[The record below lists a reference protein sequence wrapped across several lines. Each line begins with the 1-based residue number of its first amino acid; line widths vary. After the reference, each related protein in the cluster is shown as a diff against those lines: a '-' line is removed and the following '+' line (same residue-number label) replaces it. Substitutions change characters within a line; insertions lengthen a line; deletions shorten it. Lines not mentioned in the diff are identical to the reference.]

1 MTIAN
6 GRRGFTLVE
15 LLVVLSVISILIAL
29 LLPAVQQ
36 ARSAAYRTDCA
47 NNLKQIGLAMHN
59 YQLTYEALPPARQSD
74 QGPTWSVLILPFLE
88 QNGLYEQWVEGQTY
102 YQQSNTAR
110 LSPVKTYFCMARR
123 ASNTPPGESIS
134 GDVPSNGPANAPN
147 VPGALGDYA
156 VSIGVRTPCG

>member
-1 MTIAN
+1 MTIPR

-15 LLVVLSVISILIAL
+15 LLVVLSVIAILIGL

-36 ARSAAYRTDCA
+36 ARAAAYRTDCA
-47 NNLKQIGLAMHN
+47 NNLRQIGLAMQN
-59 YQLTYEALPPARQSD
+59 YEYNYHVLPPARLTD

-88 QNGLYEQWVEGQTY
+88 QNGLFEQWDESRTY
-102 YQQSNTAR
+102 YQQTDTAR
-110 LSPVKTYFCMARR
+110 RTPIKTYFCMARR
-123 ASNTPPGESIS
+123 STATPPGESVF

-156 VSIGVRTPCG
+156 VSIGVRSPCG